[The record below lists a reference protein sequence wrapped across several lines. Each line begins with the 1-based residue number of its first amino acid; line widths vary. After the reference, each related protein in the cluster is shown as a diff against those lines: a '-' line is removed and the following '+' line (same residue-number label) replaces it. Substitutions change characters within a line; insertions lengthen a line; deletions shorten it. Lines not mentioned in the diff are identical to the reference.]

1 VTFDLFKTSH
11 FWDVTLQE
19 TVESAVHAES
29 KDAAKAARKILWTF
43 VEHRAVAG
51 LKSWCSGLQNLC
63 CSDQC
68 RYISLVDLL

>member
-1 VTFDLFKTSH
+1 M
-11 FWDVTLQE
+11 
-19 TVESAVHAES
+19 HAES

-68 RYISLVDLL
+68 RYISLVDLLYSSMNGMELIYGGNLKQ

>member
-1 VTFDLFKTSH
+1 M
-11 FWDVTLQE
+11 
-19 TVESAVHAES
+19 HAES